1 MTESKP
7 NTASASVPAEQKPVP
22 ARPTSRNIRKIPSG
36 PRPPDRGDLKRLATL
51 LSGPPLLPA
60 EKIKNYEQL
69 SELIFATIRPG
80 DMIELLWTKDIVDA
94 AMEVERLKKLRAALI
109 RGAYHE
115 QAINFFERREKVEL
129 GVTVSRRTI
138 AEQRFDYHVGVDK
151 NDEHLTSILT
161 NEAAFPDIMLA
172 NCFRQNMETL
182 EKFDSML
189 AAAERRR
196 DRAIWQIEEYRNR
209 GEKARRAPPTID
221 L

>member
-1 MTESKP
+1 MSKSKP

-94 AMEVERLKKLRAALI
+94 AMDVERMKKFRAAVI
-109 RGAYHE
+109 RGTYH
-115 QAINFFERREKVEL
+115 QK
-129 GVTVSRRTI
+129 GY
-138 AEQRFDYHVGVDK
+138 RF
-151 NDEHLTSILT
+151 L
-161 NEAAFPDIMLA
+161 
-172 NCFRQNMETL
+172 
-182 EKFDSML
+182 
-189 AAAERRR
+189 
-196 DRAIWQIEEYRNR
+196 
-209 GEKARRAPPTID
+209 
-221 L
+221 